1 MITIVNI
8 SGSWLDPGAFP
19 HCDHIAL
26 PSLGCSQVIYDLDGE
41 GDDNDNDDDADADD
55 NDDHGDD
62 ADHGNDDDCDDDD
75 DDDNKD
81 EDDDDDDDDG
91 GQVQAE
97 RLPWGAV
104 AAKNPS
110 AKRLVGKD
118 QWDGGIKIKIKS
130 NQNQKTNRMAVAS

>member
-1 MITIVNI
+1 MSTSPI

-19 HCDHIAL
+19 HCHHIAL
-26 PSLGCSQVIYDLDGE
+26 SSLGCSQVIYIDDLDADGDE
-41 GDDNDNDDDADADD
+41 DDNDNDDD
-55 NDDHGDD
+55 GV
-62 ADHGNDDDCDDDD
+62 G
-75 DDDNKD
+75 
-81 EDDDDDDDDG
+81 DDDG
-91 GQVQAE
+91 DQVQAE
-97 RLPWGAV
+97 RLPWRAV